1 MRIVFDTNVLLAAFI
16 THGASAEVFDHCLA
30 QHAIISSSFIL
41 EEVEDKL
48 LNKFQFP
55 DDKVEDLVRFL
66 TLETEMVQIAAL
78 PNQVCRDADDDM
90 ILATALAGAAECILS
105 GDKDLLD
112 LKSYEGI
119 PILKVADFWKFE
131 QH

>member
-16 THGASAEVFDHCLA
+16 THGACAEVFDHCLA
-30 QHAIISSSFIL
+30 QHTIISSSFIL

-55 DDKVEDLVRFL
+55 RNKVEDLVRFL
-66 TLETEMVQIAAL
+66 SNEAEVVEAAAS
-78 PNQVCRDADDDM
+78 PSQVCRDADDDM
-90 ILATALAGAAECILS
+90 ILATALAARADCILS
-105 GDKDLLD
+105 GDGDLLD

-131 QH
+131 S